1 MKIARVLAIAAV
13 AALLSV
19 NASTATAYAKLD
31 TSWGYVTGGGR

>member
-19 NASTATAYAKLD
+19 NASVASAQAKLD
-31 TSWGYVTGGGR
+31 TSWGYISGGGR